1 MLPRISNFCHIQ
13 DRKRALFH
21 FAIAVLLSCQGIWV
35 TAPAFAAEKLAVR
48 YGLFEATVS
57 IADLQT
63 YGSTRQTSSVLQGFL
78 NYLPDRQAEFQ
89 SLLQTRIPVDVVA
102 LDRVL
107 NGAVGQVFL
116 KQVAGAIARPDNA
129 GIPALRSA
137 FILGARDPHG
147 LSILSFLVAY
157 PSPKFVLD
165 LPKAIVLVRQS
176 IPTPPTDRL
185 ASIPAWQTL
194 VEYQATVSQKKQYQG
209 CLFGDSISSA
219 LGHSLGAGRF
229 NFAVGGMSTTSLLTQ
244 LQWLVE
250 KNVQCHSA
258 IVAIGTNDALY
269 TIENGQFKEN
279 LTEIIRLVRSLGT
292 ERIVLLPAFYSTVA
306 ASKNPQMAGSIPRVN
321 EINQLLSE
329 VAKAENVPVNVAA
342 IQPLFEQQA
351 LKANLTR
358 DGVHLNAAGLSIYR
372 KALLNIFTAEP
383 VGTKP

>member
-1 MLPRISNFCHIQ
+1 MLPRILNFCHVQ
-13 DRKRALFH
+13 DRKGVWFH

-78 NYLPDRQAEFQ
+78 NYLPDMQAEFQ
-89 SLLQTRIPVDVVA
+89 SLLQTHIPVDVAA

-107 NGAVGQVFL
+107 NGTVGQVFL

-147 LSILSFLVAY
+147 LSILSFLAAY

-165 LPKAIVLVRQS
+165 LPKAIALVKQS

-194 VEYQATVSQKKQYQG
+194 VEYQATVSEKKQYQG

-229 NFAVGGMSTTSLLTQ
+229 NFALGGMSTTSLLTQ
-244 LQWLVE
+244 LQWLTQRQ
-250 KNVQCHSA
+250 VQCHSA

-269 TIENGQFKEN
+269 TIENGQFREN
-279 LTEIIRLVRSLGT
+279 LTEIIRLVRSLGV

-306 ASKNPQMAGSIPRVN
+306 ASKNPQMAGPISRVN
-321 EINQLLSE
+321 EINQLLDE
-329 VAKAENVPVNVAA
+329 VAKAENVSVNAAA
-342 IQPLFEQQA
+342 IQPLFEQQT